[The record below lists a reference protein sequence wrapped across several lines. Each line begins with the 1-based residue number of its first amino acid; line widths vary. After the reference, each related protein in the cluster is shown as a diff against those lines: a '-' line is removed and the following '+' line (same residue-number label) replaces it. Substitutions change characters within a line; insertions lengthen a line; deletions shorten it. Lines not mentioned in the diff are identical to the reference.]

1 MAFTPMAKVLE
12 AQCEHERPIRRL
24 EVEGDLTILT
34 ARRQKERLL
43 PALRAPY
50 TVIEVDLAQV
60 TEIDTAGV
68 QLLLMGCN
76 VAMVMGGALK
86 LVRTSPAVAEVIEL
100 LSLRQIFAS
109 AAAHCPNCAEA
120 QSQAAGSP

>member
-1 MAFTPMAKVLE
+1 MTKVLE
-12 AQCEHERPIRRL
+12 ARCEHERPTRRL
-24 EVEGDLTILT
+24 EIEGDLTIHT
-34 ARRQKERLL
+34 ARAQKERLL

-60 TEIDTAGV
+60 TEIDTAGL
-68 QLLLMGCN
+68 QLLLMGCD

-100 LSLRQIFAS
+100 LSLQQIFAS
-109 AAAHCPNCAEA
+109 AAAHCPNCADA
-120 QSQAAGSP
+120 RSCTAVSP